1 MELSF
6 EPLDGGITLAKL
18 SGRLDLAG
26 SRAIDLPFTAHVA
39 TQSTRVVVDLSQ
51 VSFLASL
58 GIRVLVVPAK
68 AARARGG
75 DLVLLNPQPKVM
87 EVLMVSGLTA
97 VLKVYTDLADAVAAL
112 SAPPAAR

>member
-6 EPLDGGITLAKL
+6 EQLDGGITLAKL

-26 SRAIDLPFTAHVA
+26 ARSIDLPFTAHVA
-39 TQSTRVVVDLSQ
+39 TKSVRVVVDLSQ

-58 GIRVLVVPAK
+58 GIRTLVVPAK

-97 VLKVYTDLADAVAAL
+97 VLKVYTSLDEAVAGL
-112 SAPPAAR
+112 GGAAAS

>member
-6 EPLDGGITLAKL
+6 EQMPGGITLAKL

-26 SRAIDLPFTAHVA
+26 ARQIDLPLTAHVA
-39 TQSTRVVVDLSQ
+39 STDARVVIDLSE

-58 GIRVLVVPAK
+58 GIRSLMVPAK

-75 DLVLLNPQPKVM
+75 EVVLLNPQPKVM
-87 EVLMVSGLTA
+87 DVLTLAGLTG
-97 VLKVYTDLADAVAAL
+97 VLKVCTNLEEAVQAL
-112 SAPPAAR
+112 GSGSRP